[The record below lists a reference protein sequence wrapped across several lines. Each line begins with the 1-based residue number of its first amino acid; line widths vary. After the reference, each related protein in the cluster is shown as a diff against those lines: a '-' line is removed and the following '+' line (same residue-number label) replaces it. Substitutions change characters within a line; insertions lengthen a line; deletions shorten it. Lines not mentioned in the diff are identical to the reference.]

1 MRESNPVIIKLKRTV
16 AFNFAKKSLILLCL
30 LMCISLQITGCG
42 ARKPTEDI
50 RAYAYQLL
58 DENDKAVITDWK
70 NAELEESKFTSDY
83 SVYNISKG
91 EFTDLK
97 GKDVYIITFE
107 TRNPDNPITMYID
120 KESNT
125 LLGFDLRM

>member
-30 LMCISLQITGCG
+30 LMCISLQITGYS
-42 ARKPTEDI
+42 ARKPTGGI
-50 RAYAYQLL
+50 RAFAYQLL
-58 DENDKAVITDWK
+58 DENDKAVIIDWK
-70 NAELEESKFTSDY
+70 NAELEETKFTSDY
-83 SVYNISKG
+83 SVYDISKK
-91 EFTDLK
+91 EFVSIK

-120 KESNT
+120 KNSYK
-125 LLGFDLRM
+125 LLGFALTM